1 MDLNGKIVLITGAS
15 AGIGRACAEI
25 FAKAGANLILLA
37 RRENK
42 LNELGLELKQ
52 KFGIDYYIIPCDIRN
67 YKELETAF
75 NSLPPDWK
83 KIDILINN
91 AGLARGL
98 EKIHEGT
105 IENWEIMIDT
115 NLKGLLYVSR
125 LVLPGMVERND
136 GIVINIGSTAGREVY
151 PSGNVYCATK
161 FAVKALSKS
170 MSIDLNGTNIRICNL
185 DPGHVDTEFVPV
197 RFDGNQDMKNTI
209 YKGFTPLQA
218 KDIAEVAF
226 FVATRPANV
235 CIQDILVVPTAQAT
249 TTIISRKTE

>member
-1 MDLNGKIVLITGAS
+1 MITGAS
-15 AGIGRACAEI
+15 AGIGKASAEI
-25 FAKAGANLILLA
+25 FAESGANLILIA
-37 RRENK
+37 RREK
-42 LNELGLELKQ
+42 ILKEFGAELKA
-52 KFGIDYYIIPCDIRN
+52 KFGIECFNIPCDIRN
-67 YKELETAF
+67 YKDIELAF
-75 NSLPPDWK
+75 NSLPDDWK

-91 AGLARGL
+91 AGLAKGL
-98 EKIHEGT
+98 EKIQDGT

-125 LVLPGMVERND
+125 LILPGMVERND

-151 PSGNVYCATK
+151 PAGNVYCATK

-197 RFDGNQDMKNTI
+197 RFNGNQDMKNTI
-209 YKGFTPLQA
+209 YKGFMPLQA
-218 KDIAEVAF
+218 KDIAEVAL
-226 FVATRPANV
+226 FVATRPSNV

-249 TTIISRKTE
+249 TTIISRKTD